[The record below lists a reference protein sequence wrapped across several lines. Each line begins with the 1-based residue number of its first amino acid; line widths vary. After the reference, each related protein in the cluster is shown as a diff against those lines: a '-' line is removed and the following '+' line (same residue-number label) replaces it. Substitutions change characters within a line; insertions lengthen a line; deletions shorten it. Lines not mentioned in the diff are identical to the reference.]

1 MNPSTVI
8 PRVQSFE
15 GRVRYMYKCT
25 GGEVTIGFGH
35 AIENPADAPKLTLSI
50 NGRPATDDEILADYA
65 KVAAIEK
72 GPAATF
78 YANLTQCRMA
88 DTDIDAL
95 LAADITRF
103 EALLADALPNW
114 DTYPEPAQEALFDM
128 AYNLGIHGL
137 QNKFPT
143 MMAAVHAGQ
152 WDVAA
157 AQCHRTGIGE
167 TRNQQTAALFLQ
179 AAG

>member
-35 AIENPADAPKLTLSI
+35 AIENPADAPKLTLAI
-50 NGRPATDDEILADYA
+50 DGRPATDDEILADYA
-65 KVAAIEK
+65 SVAAVAK

-78 YANLTQCRMA
+78 FANRTQCRMA
-88 DTDIDAL
+88 DSDIDAL
-95 LAADITRF
+95 LAADVARF
-103 EALLADALPNW
+103 EALLADAFPDWN
-114 DTYPEPAQEALFDM
+114 TYPEPAQEALFDM

-137 QNKFPT
+137 QNKFPS
-143 MMAAVHAGQ
+143 MMAAVHAGK

-157 AQCHRTGIGE
+157 AQCHRQGIGE